1 MTPDLKAIVRSFF
14 ADWSTLD
21 PSVVVAYFAQDGQ
34 WTEANRETARGHD
47 EIRSVLEI
55 QLGFGSEFSFE
66 FRTIEA
72 CGNVV
77 FTERIDRFLINGAA
91 MVVHVA
97 GIMEFDD
104 AGKIKAWRD
113 YYDWSALER
122 QLLATGIDMSGA
134 DPT

>member
-1 MTPDLKAIVRSFF
+1 VTPDLEAIVRSFF
-14 ADWSTLD
+14 ADWSTRD
-21 PSVVVAYFAQDGQ
+21 PSVVVAYFAQDGE

-77 FTERIDRFLINGAA
+77 FTERIDRFSINGAP